1 MAVRTPAA
9 GHADVR
15 EPAMSEPVLRL
26 RGLTRRF
33 AGLTAVNAVDLDVLA
48 GQVHGVIG
56 PNGAG
61 KTTLFNLV
69 SGFLLPDQGSI
80 EFAGRDIS
88 RLPTHRRTA
97 LGIVRTFQNIRLF
110 GGLTVEQNVLVGQHH
125 LARPGLRSAWPVP
138 STHERDLRAKTE
150 DLIELFRLGD
160 YRERL
165 ARELPYGVQKRLE
178 LARALASEP
187 RVLMLDEPTA
197 GMNEHESD
205 EIIDEILAIRE
216 RQVTVLLVE
225 HDMNVVMETSD
236 RVSVLNFGE
245 KIAEG
250 APTDVQADEAVRVA
264 YLGT

>member
-1 MAVRTPAA
+1 MSVGAA
-9 GHADVR
+9 RATSTD
-15 EPAMSEPVLRL
+15 EPVLRL
-26 RGLTRRF
+26 RQVTRRF
-33 AGLTAVNAVDLDVLA
+33 AGLIAVDAVDLEVFA

-61 KTTLFNLV
+61 KTTLFNLI
-69 SGFLLPDQGSI
+69 SGFLLPDAGSVVL
-80 EFAGRDIS
+80 AGRDIT

-110 GGLTVEQNVLVGQHH
+110 GGLTVTQNILVGQHH
-125 LARPGLRSAWPVP
+125 VAGTGLRSIWPMP
-138 STHERDLRAKTE
+138 TRLERSLRDKSAE
-150 DLIELFRLGD
+150 LLELFRLGD
-160 YRERL
+160 YQNRL

-178 LARALASEP
+178 MARALASEP

-205 EIIDEILAIRE
+205 EIIDEILAIRQ
-216 RQVTVLLVE
+216 RGVTVLLVE

-236 RVSVLNFGE
+236 QISVLNFGK

-250 APTDVQADEAVRVA
+250 EPEAVQADEAVRVA
-264 YLGT
+264 YLGQ